1 MEFQFKSSELLDHM
15 VSNRKTRYSTSPL
28 LRSKKGNTAV
38 SLKEFSFT
46 HNPIMTM
53 NLLGELADRECD
65 SFGINIDFHD
75 DYCLDVGP
83 YLLLSVMKRQ
93 MTPIFLGG
101 EISNPMSKVLHALE
115 LDQELGIAVPI
126 SNELHED
133 VFPFPVHR
141 RRASGRS
148 TSETRFIDQQ
158 SHEKVAKSLSAA
170 IDDWLQVTASQQ
182 LNPRGRRIVLRLV
195 AETLDNAERHG
206 DVKCAEN
213 DGEWIVAGFMARREY
228 KNHEYY
234 RCHLAF
240 LSTGTTIEE
249 SITTAPEPITSKIN
263 EYTDRHKGSIG
274 SRDQSAKHL
283 RTVFALQD
291 GITRSEQATLE
302 KRNGTGFQ
310 DILEFY
316 SDLAG
321 HGTENLDA
329 SLAIVSGTTCVLCN
343 SAYMHGKRMSG
354 VDSERELWFN
364 ESNSQAKSPDPSN
377 VIELERCLK
386 GALITM
392 VFTLDLNYLEKTV
405 DSVY

>member
-310 DILEFY
+310 DIL
-316 SDLAG
+316 
-321 HGTENLDA
+321 
-329 SLAIVSGTTCVLCN
+329 I
-343 SAYMHGKRMSG
+343 
-354 VDSERELWFN
+354 
-364 ESNSQAKSPDPSN
+364 
-377 VIELERCLK
+377 
-386 GALITM
+386 
-392 VFTLDLNYLEKTV
+392 
-405 DSVY
+405 